1 VPDPRQQSLAEIVCG
16 YSLDVQPGELVRVS
30 GPASSDEFIAAVV
43 AEITRLGGQPLVRAT
58 LPTVEAALL
67 RYGSESQLTTV
78 TELDRLD
85 AETPDKTLTIWA
97 DTNTRYMSG
106 VAPDRQA
113 TWSRARR
120 ALTDRFF
127 ERLASGEIGWCGV
140 TLPTHAHAQDAG
152 MSLSDYEDFVYA
164 AGHVSDPDPIAF
176 WREQSARQAAA
187 IERLS
192 EINELRIVAEDTD
205 LTVEVGGRTWINADG
220 RENFPDGEVFTS
232 PRHET
237 TRGHISFSFDATY
250 HGHEFAGVRLWFE
263 DGRVVRHEA
272 SRGAEFLTG
281 MLDMDDGSRM
291 LGEVAFGMN
300 DEIQHGTGNVAFDE
314 KIGGTCHV
322 ALGAAFPEAG
332 GTNRSSLHWDIVCDL
347 RDGGEVYGDG
357 ELLAKDGRFL

>member
-1 VPDPRQQSLAEIVCG
+1 MSDPRVQSLSKIICG
-16 YSLDVQPGELVRVS
+16 YSLDVQPGDLVRIS
-30 GPASSDEFIAAVV
+30 GPASSHEFIAAAVGD
-43 AEITRLGGQPLVRAT
+43 ITRLGGQPLVRAT

-67 RYGSESQLTTV
+67 RHGSDSQLTTV
-78 TELDRLD
+78 TEIDRLD

-113 TWSRARR
+113 VWSRARR

-127 ERLASGEIGWCGV
+127 ERLAAGEIGWCGV
-140 TLPTHAHAQDAG
+140 TLPTQAHAQDAG
-152 MSLSDYEDFVYA
+152 MSLADYANFVYS

-176 WREQSARQAAA
+176 WREQSARQAAV

-192 EINELRIVAEDTD
+192 GVSELRIVAEDTD
-205 LTVEVGGRTWINADG
+205 LTMQVAGRTWINADG

-232 PRHET
+232 PLHEST
-237 TRGHISFSFDATY
+237 QGHISFSFDATY
-250 HGHEFAGVRLWFE
+250 QGHEFAGVRLWFE

-272 SRGAEFLTG
+272 ARGGEFLTE

-300 DEIQHGTGNVAFDE
+300 DEIQTGTGNVAFDE

-332 GTNRSSLHWDIVCDL
+332 GTNRSSLHWDIVRDL
-347 RDGGEVYGDG
+347 RGGGEVYGDG
-357 ELLAKDGRFL
+357 ELIARDGQFL

>member
-1 VPDPRQQSLAEIVCG
+1 VSDPRLHTLAEIVCG
-16 YSLDVQPGELVRVS
+16 YSLEVGPGEVVRVS
-30 GPASSDEFIAAVV
+30 GPASADQFIAAVV
-43 AEITRLGGQPLVRAT
+43 GEITRRGGQPLVRAS
-58 LPTVEAALL
+58 LPAVEAALL
-67 RYGSESQLTTV
+67 RYGSETQLTTV
-78 TELDRLD
+78 TEIDRLD
-85 AETPDKTLTIWA
+85 SESPDKTLTIWA
-97 DTNTRYMSG
+97 DSNTRYMSG
-106 VAPDRQA
+106 VAPERQA
-113 TWSRARR
+113 SWSRARR
-120 ALTDRFF
+120 TLTDRFF
-127 ERLASGEIGWCGV
+127 ERLAAGEIGWCGV
-140 TLPTHAHAQDAG
+140 TLPTQAHAQDAG
-152 MSLSDYEDFVYA
+152 MSLADYERFVFG

-176 WREQSARQAAA
+176 WRDQSARQSAV
-187 IERLS
+187 IERLAT
-192 EINELRIVAEDTD
+192 ITELRIVAKDTD
-205 LTVEVGGRTWINADG
+205 LTVDVGGRRWINADG

-232 PRHET
+232 PRHEA

-272 SRGAEFLTG
+272 SRGEEFLAG
-281 MLDMDDGSRM
+281 MLDMDHGSRL

-300 DEIQHGTGNVAFDE
+300 DEIQRGTANVAFDE